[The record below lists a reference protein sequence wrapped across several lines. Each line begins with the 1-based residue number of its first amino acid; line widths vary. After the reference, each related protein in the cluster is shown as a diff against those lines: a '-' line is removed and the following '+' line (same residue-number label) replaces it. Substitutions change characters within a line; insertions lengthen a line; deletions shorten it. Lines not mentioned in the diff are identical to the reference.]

1 MHYFRVVRGPNST
14 VVLRIPGPTNERA
27 LDPNSVFGGFGGLGF
42 FATSAL
48 FSAGRALSCAFGP
61 MLAAVP
67 LEVLMR
73 MKRVVVFLPPAAV
86 KACDSLADRYGSNR
100 SEVVRLAVA
109 EGRKGAVEA
118 LERLRG
124 LRLVEA
130 AGADASRLWRVPATP
145 KRPGR
150 GRRRQVRDPDRAV
163 SALLDYGRD
172 ARAAQPQARKADL
185 EAALRLHA
193 LVLGVARDDVED
205 VVAHALAQMFGKPRV
220 EAVADPSQ
228 PPE

>member
-1 MHYFRVVRGPNST
+1 
-14 VVLRIPGPTNERA
+14 
-27 LDPNSVFGGFGGLGF
+27 
-42 FATSAL
+42 
-48 FSAGRALSCAFGP
+48 
-61 MLAAVP
+61 
-67 LEVLMR
+67 MR

-109 EGRKGAVEA
+109 EGRKGAEEA

-163 SALLDYGRD
+163 SVLLHYGRD
-172 ARAAQPQARKADL
+172 ARAAQPQVRKADL

>member
-1 MHYFRVVRGPNST
+1 MQ
-14 VVLRIPGPTNERA
+14 
-27 LDPNSVFGGFGGLGF
+27 
-42 FATSAL
+42 
-48 FSAGRALSCAFGP
+48 
-61 MLAAVP
+61 
-67 LEVLMR
+67 

-109 EGRKGAVEA
+109 EGMRGAVEA
-118 LERLRG
+118 LERLRE

-130 AGADASRLWRVPATP
+130 AGAGASRLWRERGTP

-150 GRRRQVRDPDRAV
+150 GRPRKVLDPDRAA
-163 SALLDYGRD
+163 SALLHYGRD
-172 ARAAQPQARKADL
+172 ARAAQPQVRKADL

-193 LVLGVARDDVED
+193 LVLGVAREDVED
-205 VVAHALAQMFGKPRV
+205 VVAHALAQMFGKPQV